1 MLDSPESVLKF
12 WFEEIAP
19 QQWWRKS
26 PEFDR
31 ALTER
36 FGALHRSAAASELL
50 AWRSSAKGRVA
61 EVLVLDQFS
70 RHIYRDR
77 PEAFACDAMALALAQ
92 TAVAFGLDKDLPLPL
107 RQFLYMPFMHSESK
121 AVHQEALVLFAA
133 QGLEKSLESERA
145 HQKIIHRFGRYP
157 HRNVLLGRVST
168 DEELEFLKTPHAS
181 F

>member
-1 MLDSPESVLKF
+1 MHDSPKTVLQF

-19 QQWWRKS
+19 QQWWKKS

-36 FGALHRSAAASELL
+36 FGAVQRSAAASELFV
-50 AWRSSAKGRVA
+50 WRNSAQGRVA

-77 PEAFACDAMALALAQ
+77 PEAFACDPMALALAQ
-92 TAVAFGLDKDLPLPL
+92 TAVALGLDKDLPIPL
-107 RQFLYMPFMHSESK
+107 RQFLYMPYMHSESK

-133 QGLEKSLESERA
+133 PGLEKSLLSERE
-145 HQKIIHRFGRYP
+145 HQKIIDRFGRYP
-157 HRNVLLGRVST
+157 HRNALLGRVST
-168 DEELEFLKTPHAS
+168 EEELEFLQTPHSS